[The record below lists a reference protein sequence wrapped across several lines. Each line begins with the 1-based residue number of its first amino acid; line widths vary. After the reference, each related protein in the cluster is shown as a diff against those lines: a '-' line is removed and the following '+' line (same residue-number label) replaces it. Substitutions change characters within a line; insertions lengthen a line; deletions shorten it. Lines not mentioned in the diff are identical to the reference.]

1 MPRFPPGGE
10 EHRRGRATLAARAAC
25 TTGDGHGSISAAALC
40 GTLGLPWVCDGDLI
54 FPRGNSMKFTI
65 WGICKGYFFYLLGK
79 IEHILLRI
87 ILEARKHHGVMCKR
101 GAMGTMAIS
110 PHHFDGFLMFLGWGF
125 TNFFLGRLI
134 DRTISGTINVTYKYL
149 QEFNIPIS
157 MIPVALVFHTS
168 NRLEPSNKG
177 IV

>member
-1 MPRFPPGGE
+1 
-10 EHRRGRATLAARAAC
+10 
-25 TTGDGHGSISAAALC
+25 
-40 GTLGLPWVCDGDLI
+40 
-54 FPRGNSMKFTI
+54 
-65 WGICKGYFFYLLGK
+65 
-79 IEHILLRI
+79 
-87 ILEARKHHGVMCKR
+87 
-101 GAMGTMAIS
+101 MGTMAIS

-125 TNFFLGRLI
+125 TNFFWGRLI